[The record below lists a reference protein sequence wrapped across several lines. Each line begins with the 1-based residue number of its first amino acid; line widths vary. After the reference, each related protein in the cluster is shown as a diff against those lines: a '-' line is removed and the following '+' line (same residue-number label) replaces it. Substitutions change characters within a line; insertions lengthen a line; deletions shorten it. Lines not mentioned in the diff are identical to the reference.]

1 MVTVS
6 PVTGHGDRARRG
18 GFVATT
24 LAILAVL
31 LLPAGAVTSAA
42 ASSELQGAL
51 DAVVDTGIPGA
62 VAVSRGYG
70 SVRRLTAGT
79 SVLGEDRPIRQHDSF
94 RIASIAKTFSA
105 VLTLQLVDSG
115 RIDLDDTVEKWLPGL
130 LKHGKRITVAQLMQH
145 TSGLP
150 DYVKDEAFLDEF
162 VADLT
167 ARWHPREVLSFVAE
181 KPLHFKPGTKY
192 EYSDSDNIVLGLLV
206 KRVTHGSYT
215 QALRRGILRPVGMPD
230 TSLPHDTALSR
241 PFVHGYQFEDGKGKG
256 ELIDSTKAV
265 TPSAAWASGGMVS
278 TLSDLTKFWRA
289 LLRGRL
295 ISPDLLDVM
304 VTDLVE
310 GGGSPLGPGRNQSGL
325 GIFAWTM
332 RCGTLYGHTGSF
344 PGYQTFSG
352 ATRDG
357 SVSVVVMANATSPS
371 QRGTRAQTR
380 AYREAACAA
389 IRAG

>member
-1 MVTVS
+1 MV
-6 PVTGHGDRARRG
+6 
-18 GFVATT
+18 VAG
-24 LAILAVL
+24 LAALAVS
-31 LLPAGAVTSAA
+31 LPAGVTSSPAA
-42 ASSELQGAL
+42 TNELQGAL
-51 DAVVDTGIPGA
+51 NAVVDTGIPGA
-62 VAVSRGYG
+62 AAVSRGYG
-70 SVRRLTAGT
+70 SVRLLRTGTA
-79 SVLGEDRPIRQHDSF
+79 SLGDERPIRLHDSF
-94 RIASIAKTFSA
+94 RIASVAKTFSA
-105 VLTLQLVDSG
+105 VLTLQLVDAG
-115 RIDLDDTVEKWLPGL
+115 RIKLDDTVEDWLPGL
-130 LKHGKRITVAQLMQH
+130 LKHGKRVTVAQMLQH

-162 VADLT
+162 VADLK

-181 KPLHFKPGTKY
+181 KPLEFKPGSKY
-192 EYSDSDNIVLGLLV
+192 EYSDTDNIVLGLLV
-206 KRVTHGSYT
+206 KRVSHTSYT
-215 QALRRGILRPVGMPD
+215 RALRRGILRPAGMPD
-230 TSLPHDTALSR
+230 TFLPHDTALPR
-241 PFVHGYQFEDGKGKG
+241 PFIRGYQFDDGNGRG
-256 ELIDSTKAV
+256 ELVDFSRAIN
-265 TPSAAWASGGMVS
+265 PSAAWASGGIVS
-278 TLSDLTKFWRA
+278 TLSDLSRFWRA

-295 ISPDLLDVM
+295 ISPELLDLM
-304 VTDLVE
+304 VSDLVE

-357 SVSVVVMANATSPS
+357 SVSVVVLANGTAPS